1 MGESKRQLQIGE
13 LVKRNF
19 SVVLQQEGR
28 YIYGNEVLVTVTN
41 VRMST
46 DLGLA
51 KIYLSIFNTLDKQST
66 ILLLE
71 QEAHRLRQLLAHR
84 IKKHVRRIPH
94 ISMYEDETLD
104 EMYKLNNLFDKL
116 HADNQMGEGTEEE

>member
-1 MGESKRQLQIGE
+1 MAESKRQLQVAE
-13 LVKRNF
+13 LIKRNF

-28 YIYGNEVLVTVTN
+28 YIYGDEVLVTVTN

-51 KIYLSIFNTLDKQST
+51 KIYLSVFNTLYKQSA

-71 QEAHRLRQLLAHR
+71 QETHRLRQVLSQR
-84 IKKHVRRIPH
+84 IRKHVRRIPH
-94 ISMYEDETLD
+94 IAMYEDETLD

-116 HADNQMGEGTEEE
+116 HADKQMGKLEEE